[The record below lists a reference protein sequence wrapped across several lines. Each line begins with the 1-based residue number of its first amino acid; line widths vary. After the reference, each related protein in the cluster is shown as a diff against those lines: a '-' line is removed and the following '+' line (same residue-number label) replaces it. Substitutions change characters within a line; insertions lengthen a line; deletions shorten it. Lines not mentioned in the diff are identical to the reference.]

1 MIAVEEE
8 NLPSLGG
15 VASAGGDA
23 GNDAGADG
31 DHGVGSRA
39 GRLAA
44 GVRSRA
50 SGVSTG
56 RASGRGRLAS
66 RDRGGTSGVGDCD
79 GDGC

>member
-1 MIAVEEE
+1 VEEE

-15 VASAGGDA
+15 VASAGGDR
-23 GNDAGADG
+23 GNDASAAG
-31 DHGVGSRA
+31 DDRVGSRA
-39 GRLAA
+39 GGLAA

-56 RASGRGRLAS
+56 RTSRGGRLSS
-66 RDRGGTSGVGDCD
+66 RNRGGTSGVGDCN